1 MREEGAAL
9 IRERRA
15 PLIETKCRLERVG
28 LVVHGG
34 RQGSR
39 DAADRLIAWLRD
51 RAVFIRCLEGESVAG
66 DERHPAADFAESLD
80 LVISIGGDGT
90 LLRAARM
97 ASEADVPVLALKV
110 GRVGFLTELEPAE
123 APTFL
128 SRVLTDGT
136 MLVEERMAVEAHPDG
151 APWEQAEWALNE
163 VIVEKRAR
171 HRLITLAAFIGD
183 EHVTTFS
190 ADGVIVATPTGSTA
204 YSFSARGPIVSPR
217 VPSMLLT
224 PVSPHMVFDR
234 SMVLSDEEGVLLEV
248 RGEEP
253 GLLSADGRPGL
264 ELPVGSRVRIERS
277 ARPARLVRRPE
288 SPSFFSLLREKFSLP
303 GQAPHG

>member
-1 MREEGAAL
+1 MLEERPAVVH
-9 IRERRA
+9 ERRG
-15 PLIETKCRLERVG
+15 PLVETKCRLERVG

-34 RQGSR
+34 RRGSR
-39 DAADRLIAWLRD
+39 DAADRLIPWLRQ
-51 RAVFIRCLEGESVAG
+51 RSIFVRYLEGEGVSG
-66 DERHPAADFAESLD
+66 DEQHSAARFADGLD
-80 LVISIGGDGT
+80 LVVSIGGDGT

-97 ASEADVPVLALKV
+97 ASESDVPVLALKV

-123 APTFL
+123 APNFL
-128 SRVLTDGT
+128 SQVLAEGA

-151 APWEQAEWALNE
+151 APWQQPEWALNE

-171 HRLITLAAFIGD
+171 HRLITLAAFIGE

-234 SMVLSDEEGVLLEV
+234 SMVLSDQEGVRLEV

-264 ELPVGSRVRIERS
+264 ELPIGSLVRIERS
-277 ARPARLVRRPE
+277 DHPARLVRRPQ